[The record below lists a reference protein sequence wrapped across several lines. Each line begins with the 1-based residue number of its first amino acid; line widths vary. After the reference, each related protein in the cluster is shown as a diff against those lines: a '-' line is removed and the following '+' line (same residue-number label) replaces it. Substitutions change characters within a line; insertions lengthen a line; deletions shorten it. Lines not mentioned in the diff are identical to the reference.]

1 MHLKDENNMK
11 ESKITLL
18 SEAVAEKDLFKH
30 SSHTKIADTIYQIIE
45 SENNAITIGLEG
57 DWGSGKSTVINLLEK
72 KIDDNNQNKK
82 DGKTLFFKFDAWSHD
97 GDPLRTTYLTS
108 LIEQINSHLSPEC
121 GHKESLEEI
130 SLRVKSKT
138 KTIRNNTTKSS
149 TKFGKFLALAVMM
162 VPIGTALFNKSFD
175 YEKTTVIPW
184 ELISHLFELRFD
196 LMLADIKSI
205 SILTSIATLFLLA
218 PLIFIASWAILKKC
232 DNKERLCSVSSS
244 ERKTTDNNDYKN
256 KKDDKWEFISSNTE
270 ETIVQDITETGDR
283 TSIEFEQL
291 FNQIVGLTI
300 GRDKIFNKAICVID
314 NIDRVSTEHAKS
326 IWSTL
331 QIFISKRDENVKSV
345 WFLIPFDE
353 QAFKKIWHESQPES
367 TDEDTAPYSFT
378 EKCFQLII
386 DVPTP
391 ITSNWIEYLS
401 DISKQ
406 AFEKWKKPELSDSFV
421 IQYKDIYSN
430 TNHSPTPRGIKNLI
444 NQVQALYI
452 QFGEEEKISIQ
463 AITIYAI
470 LRKTKSKKEIKEMIL
485 YKDNEETTSL
495 LINRVQCY
503 KQELASILFHTPYET
518 GYELLLKDELEKI
531 IVSPHE
537 SERENIA
544 QLYKVH
550 NQAFWQAWSSYFSST
565 DYFDPLEQRDNSLLL
580 IELASKY
587 LTPYIYDTPLSI
599 YINKVHHSFY
609 QIIYEYLY
617 KNNFYKAHLYISYMN
632 NLRKIESS
640 MIDKITGDLSFLIG
654 SDILPLNEPY
664 SQSRNASNILLNVE
678 SIKKIVDCLRIQHIP
693 CDNIRDEHHYFN
705 WIHILSIAGITIPE
719 VTPSESTIEAVVK
732 KTLDK
737 SSLDA
742 LDINRICTM
751 VIKNPSWNGW
761 TKVTTL
767 INRWINRPLENS
779 ISSYNYNASYRRP
792 IDKYSTIYMI
802 IYILRTRSE
811 NHDIIAEI
819 DSLADSK
826 EFSDSLYYEFKE
838 NPKNIWLGLLLTNH
852 VKIASGNTCIPDA
865 MVQQIDQIASNENAI
880 DLMINEF
887 VTGNKKS

>member
-1 MHLKDENNMK
+1 MK

-18 SEAVAEKDLFKH
+18 SEAVAEKDLFKN

-97 GDPLRTTYLTS
+97 GDPLRTSYLTS
-108 LIEQINSHLSPEC
+108 LIEQINSNLSPEC
-121 GHKESLEEI
+121 GHKELLEEI

-184 ELISHLFELRFD
+184 KLIIHLFEWRFD
-196 LMLADIKSI
+196 LMLADIKSV

-218 PLIFIASWAILKKC
+218 PLIFIASWAIFKKC
-232 DNKERLCSVSSS
+232 DNKERPCSVSPS
-244 ERKTTDNNDYKN
+244 ERKTIENNDCEN

-300 GRDKIFNKAICVID
+300 GRDKIFSKAICVID
-314 NIDRVSTEHAKS
+314 NIDRVSTEHAKN

-353 QAFKKIWHESQPES
+353 QAFKKIWHKSQPES
-367 TDEDTAPYSFT
+367 TDEDTASYSFT

-401 DISKQ
+401 DLSKQ

-421 IQYKDIYSN
+421 MQYKDIYSN

-444 NQVQALYI
+444 NQVQALYV
-452 QFGEEEKISIQ
+452 QFGGDEKISIQ

-485 YKDNEETTSL
+485 YKDNEDTNSL
-495 LINRVQCY
+495 LISRVQCF

-518 GYELLLKDELEKI
+518 GYELLLKDEFERI
-531 IVSPHE
+531 IESPHKN
-537 SERENIA
+537 ERDKLVK
-544 QLYKVH
+544 LYKDH
-550 NQAFWQAWSSYFSST
+550 NQAFWQVWSSYFSST
-565 DYFDPLEQRDNSLLL
+565 DYFEPLKQRDYSLLL
-580 IELASKY
+580 IDLASNHLLPHKNAA
-587 LTPYIYDTPLSI
+587 PMSI
-599 YINKVHHSFY
+599 YIDKIHHSSS
-609 QIIYEYLY
+609 IIIQHYL
-617 KNNFYKAHLYISYMN
+617 NNNNTYKAQLYVTYMKMLKPLEQPQIEEITNCIS
-632 NLRKIESS
+632 S
-640 MIDKITGDLSFLIG
+640 LIG
-654 SDILPLNEPY
+654 SEMIPLKESYRNIRPE
-664 SQSRNASNILLNVE
+664 SLSVISIQSIR
-678 SIKKIVDCLRIQHIP
+678 KIIDDLGVQHIP
-693 CDNIRDEHHYFN
+693 CKNIKDEYYYSN
-705 WIHILSIAGITIPE
+705 WISLLNLAKINMPE
-719 VTPSESTIEAVVK
+719 VTPPESTIEEVVK
-732 KTLDK
+732 KILEK
-737 SSLDA
+737 SHIDMH
-742 LDINRICTM
+742 DINCICTM
-751 VIKNPSWNGW
+751 VIKNPVWDGW
-761 TKVTTL
+761 FKVTIL
-767 INRWINRPLENS
+767 ICRWITRPTENS
-779 ISSYNYNASYRRP
+779 AGSYHPSYRRP
-792 IDKYSTIYMI
+792 IDKYSAIYMI

-811 NHDIIAEI
+811 NHDIISEI

-826 EFSDSLYYEFKE
+826 EFSDSLFYEFKE
-838 NPKNIWLGLLLTNH
+838 NPKNVWLGLLLTNH
-852 VKIASGNTCIPDA
+852 IKIESGNTRIPAA
-865 MVQQIDQIASNENAI
+865 MVQQINQIASNENAI

-887 VTGNKKS
+887 MAENKKS